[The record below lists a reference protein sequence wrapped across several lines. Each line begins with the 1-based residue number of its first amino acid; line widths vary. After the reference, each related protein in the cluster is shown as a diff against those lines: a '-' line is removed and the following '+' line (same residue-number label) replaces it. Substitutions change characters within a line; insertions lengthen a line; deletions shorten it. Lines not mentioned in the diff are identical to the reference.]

1 VATTEGTWRFLRST
15 PDEATYRKLFSRW
28 KLSKPK
34 QIYLE
39 KVNGFVVLVN
49 PYTDCNNSLR
59 DDTPFEGL
67 NRITGRRQPLSLA
80 KGVFDTLDPSIPHLG
95 TIVIEG
101 APSDDRLRWSEVC
114 WAASLMASRL
124 REGQYQAHEIIP
136 VSIYH
141 ELLLALANVAL

>member
-1 VATTEGTWRFLRST
+1 MATIERTWRRLLSSA
-15 PDEATYRKLFSRW
+15 PDEAAYRKLPRW
-28 KLSKPK
+28 RLSKPK
-34 QIYLE
+34 QICLE
-39 KVNGFVVLVN
+39 KVNDLAVLVN
-49 PYTDCNNSLR
+49 PYTDCSNSLR
-59 DDTPFEGL
+59 DDTPFERL
-67 NRITGRRQPLSLA
+67 NRIAGRKVPMSAA